1 MTDKVTLLPLSNLEN
16 ENTAVGIIN
25 NNMVA
30 ITTAMDKTLS
40 RDGTS
45 PNTMSAPIDMN
56 SQRVLNLP
64 SPVNNSE
71 PLRLGDLVSGTVTP
85 LVSSAVSYTGTTA
98 GLVAT
103 NVQAAIDEVRSSV
116 ITASTTGDASH
127 VPQVTYD
134 KYGRL
139 TTATPVSIAIA
150 SGAVSGLAT
159 SATTDTT
166 NATNITSGTLA
177 AARQAATNLAAG
189 NVNGGVSGNLPVANL
204 NSGTSA
210 SSTTF
215 WRGDATWATP
225 SATALILLNTLT
237 PSGVATVS
245 DTTSFTS
252 TYSNYLILFQN
263 ILPATN
269 NTTCQFQVQASASFQ
284 STSYLNTLG
293 YFAAA
298 IASSENP
305 TTSIQLSRIGS
316 VQNTGNGV
324 SGCLYAT
331 NPSQTTSPKMFNGNL
346 AITNGTNIVPVHTA
360 GFWTGSNVA
369 ITGFQVLFSSGN
381 IASGTIKIYG
391 IL

>member
-85 LVSSAVSYTGTTA
+85 LVASAVSYTGTTA

-103 NVQAAIDEVRSSV
+103 NVQSAIDEVRSSV

-150 SGAVSGLAT
+150 SGAVSGLAA

-166 NATNITSGTLA
+166 NATNISSGTLA

-210 SSTTF
+210 SSSTF
-215 WRGDATWATP
+215 WRGDATWVAPP
-225 SATALILLNTLT
+225 SAITVLVNTLT
-237 PSGVATVS
+237 PAAVATIA
-245 DTTSFTS
+245 DTTSLTA
-252 TYSNYLILFQN
+252 TYSYYDIVLTNV
-263 ILPATN
+263 LPATS
-269 NTTCQFQVQASASFQ
+269 NTTLNMLVHTGGSFPASSYQ
-284 STSYLNTLG
+284 STLTESAGGSVANTFTGALIPLTTAAVQNAGGG
-293 YFAAA
+293 YSGTIRIYNPAGTSLFKSVSHQGMISSSGVNSRTYIGGSSWVGGTGA
-298 IASSENP
+298 IDGF
-305 TTSIQLSRIGS
+305 QLS
-316 VQNTGNGV
+316 
-324 SGCLYAT
+324 
-331 NPSQTTSPKMFNGNL
+331 
-346 AITNGTNIVPVHTA
+346 
-360 GFWTGSNVA
+360 
-369 ITGFQVLFSSGN
+369 FSSGN
-381 IASGTIKIYG
+381 ITSGTIKIYG
-391 IL
+391 TT